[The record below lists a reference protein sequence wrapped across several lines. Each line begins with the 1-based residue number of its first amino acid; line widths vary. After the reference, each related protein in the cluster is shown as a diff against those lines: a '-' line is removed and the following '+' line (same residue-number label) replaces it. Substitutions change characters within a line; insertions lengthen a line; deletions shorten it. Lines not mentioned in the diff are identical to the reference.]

1 MQHFHPDQ
9 GNEML
14 YLSFLQ
20 LTLVSWGQFR
30 THWCEQPFQRVLDQ
44 DVSIS
49 IPFLLGSSAAFFF
62 FLVLHPTHC
71 PVPAD
76 WVWGGRHRESFTT
89 GVPDLTPNH
98 GAILLQVLPHSI
110 SGLWPLMRLSPRARW
125 EMQNR
130 STLKLD
136 YSIVTSHTESDIAPA
151 FF

>member
-44 DVSIS
+44 DISIS

-62 FLVLHPTHC
+62 SLYYIQHTAQCQQTGFEVAGAGSHLPLVC
-71 PVPAD
+71 
-76 WVWGGRHRESFTT
+76 
-89 GVPDLTPNH
+89 LTSHQSH
-98 GAILLQVLPHSI
+98 GAILLRVLPHSI